1 MQKVKQ
7 FFENNGFSS
16 QEMKVALFLSA
27 IIVAGAVFKYT
38 DFFQNEGHVKLFNYA
53 KQDSLFYSAEKNDK
67 ISYEINDNK
76 EKKVDYEQELLD
88 FTDDNLSKRDNKL
101 PELYEKSVDI
111 NTADKE
117 TLVLLP
123 SIGEKTAEKIIEYRS
138 QNGNFKQIE
147 EIQNVKGIG
156 PAKFEKIKKYID
168 VKIKEKPPEEK

>member
-1 MQKVKQ
+1 MQKLKQ
-7 FFENNGFSS
+7 FFENTGFSL
-16 QEMKVALFLSA
+16 QEIKVALFLSA
-27 IIVAGAVFKYT
+27 IIVAGAIFK
-38 DFFQNEGHVKLFNYA
+38 FAGFSQNEGNMKLFNYA
-53 KQDSLFYSAEKNDK
+53 KQDSLFYSAEKYEEN
-67 ISYEINDNK
+67 SYEINNNK

-101 PELYEKSVDI
+101 PKLYEKSVDI

-123 SIGEKTAEKIIEYRS
+123 SIGEKTAEKIIEYRL
-138 QNGNFKQIE
+138 QNGNFQQIE
-147 EIQNVKGIG
+147 EILNVKGIG